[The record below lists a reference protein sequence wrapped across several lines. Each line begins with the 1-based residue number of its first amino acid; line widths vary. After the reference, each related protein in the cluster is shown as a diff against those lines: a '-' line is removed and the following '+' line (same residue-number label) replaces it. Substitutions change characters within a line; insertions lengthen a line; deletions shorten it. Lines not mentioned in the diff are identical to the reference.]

1 MSLCGALRAKYLGRG
16 FEGKNS
22 KYTFR
27 RHCVNY
33 KRIFKFARWQR
44 RAKYEEQNRRWVVM
58 FDFAI
63 AELGFKKLFADV
75 TKARAYM
82 PRILQSIVQFTN
94 VNFKLFLGIM

>member
-1 MSLCGALRAKYLGRG
+1 
-16 FEGKNS
+16 
-22 KYTFR
+22 
-27 RHCVNY
+27 
-33 KRIFKFARWQR
+33 
-44 RAKYEEQNRRWVVM
+44 M